1 MKNPYV
7 ITLSDSSH
15 VEIGDPYI
23 LRFNGKYYLY
33 CSTCDEEEGIRCFTS
48 DDLVTFTYYGL
59 VAQGLLLKH
68 AYAPEVI
75 LYNDEFYMAT
85 SPYGNGHYFLKSKSP
100 LGPFKFITQNLHN
113 MIDGSFVLD
122 GNNDLHFLRADHNG
136 IAYLDYKNNTLCN
149 RKDILP
155 QISRA
160 WTEGPSVTYFNKRY
174 YVTYCG
180 NDVLSPS
187 YRVKI
192 ASSLYLDKDYTVN
205 PTPLLLSTKKGFSGF
220 GHNSVVLGPSLDE
233 YFVAYHKLDWTSPNS
248 TTRYLCLNRLYFNKK
263 ECSCN
268 NSDFEVR
275 NPKRP
280 DFECDVKENNLLE
293 SLNDK
298 LLTKSN
304 TSLRYTAEFNFK
316 GYTDVIIGYIDE
328 FNYSIISLNKKI
340 EIYDVSFGIK
350 KLRKSI
356 TTKFDFNHFHSLRI
370 INDKKCE
377 ILIDNVFVLETA
389 KFNKGR
395 CGYFFR
401 EDGLHYTAYI
411 NSVYTESMKY
421 VEHIIPGK
429 IEANYTETKL
439 SLKEYDDAYALSL
452 KKNDSVTYKLV
463 GKNKDIFKLFARMI
477 NSNCSL
483 EISTNTTYKIVNIKA
498 NESEYLFNLRY
509 LSDIQLDSNDTLTI
523 KVLSGKF
530 EFQYLK
536 FDEVIECI
544 DKITSNMLDENGEY
558 YLFTNYHNTQKLD
571 FKISVTNEDNLFGL
585 ILNATNYTNWHTNKT
600 FTYLGYFV
608 GFDNNLLVIDYCQ
621 YDRTRIYDKPYR
633 LLPNKVYNLKVTLK
647 DNMIYVYVNGNLE
660 IFTTLKY
667 DQGYGLNG
675 VYKSKHSNVKILD
688 YEGGRN

>member
-1 MKNPYV
+1 MKNPYL
-7 ITLSDSSH
+7 ITLSDNSH
-15 VEIGDPYI
+15 VEIGDPFI

-48 DDLVTFTYYGL
+48 EDLVSFKYYGL
-59 VAQGLLLKH
+59 VAKNILLKH

-85 SPYGNGHYFLKSKSP
+85 SPHGNGHYFLKSKSP
-100 LGPFKFITQNLHN
+100 LGPFKFITQNLYN

-122 GNNDLHFLRADHNG
+122 DNNELHFLRADHNG
-136 IAYLDYKNNTLCN
+136 IAYLDYQNNTLCN

-155 QISRA
+155 QISGA

-174 YVTYCG
+174 YITYCG

-192 ASSLYLDKDYTVN
+192 ASSNYIDKDYTVN

-233 YFVAYHKLDWTSPNS
+233 YFVAYHKLDWTSSNS

-263 ECSCN
+263 ECACN
-268 NSDFEVR
+268 SSDFMIS
-275 NPKRP
+275 NPIRP
-280 DFECDVKENNLLE
+280 DFECDVNENNLLE
-293 SLNDK
+293 RVNDK
-298 LLTKSN
+298 LLTKTITN
-304 TSLRYTAEFNFK
+304 QRYTAEFNFK
-316 GYTDVIIGYIDE
+316 GYTDVIVGYIDGL
-328 FNYSIISLNKKI
+328 NYSIISCNKKI
-340 EIYDVSFGIK
+340 EIYDVISGIK

-377 ILIDNVFVLETA
+377 ILIDNTFIVETT
-389 KFNKGR
+389 KFNKGM
-395 CGYFFR
+395 CGYFFK
-401 EDGLHYTAYI
+401 EYGLYYTAYK
-411 NSVYTESMKY
+411 NSVYTETMKY
-421 VEHIIPGK
+421 IEHIVPGK
-429 IEANYTETKL
+429 IEANYTLTKL
-439 SLKEYDDAYALSL
+439 SLKEYDEAYALCL
-452 KKNDSVTYKLV
+452 KKDDCISYQLV
-463 GKNKDIFKLFARMI
+463 GNNKNNYKLFARMI

-483 EISTNTTYKIVNIKA
+483 ELTTGKTSKIINIKT
-498 NESEYLFNLRY
+498 NESEYLFNYRFLA
-509 LSDIQLDSNDTLTI
+509 DIEIENNDILVI
-523 KVLSGKF
+523 KVLAGKF

-536 FDEVIECI
+536 FDEVIECE
-544 DKITSNMLDENGEY
+544 DKITSNMLETDGEY
-558 YLFTNYHNTQKLD
+558 YLFTNNNHTQNID
-571 FKISVTNEDNLFGL
+571 FKTSFASDENLFGL

-621 YDRTRIYDKPYR
+621 YDRTRIFDKPYR

-647 DNMIYVYVNGNLE
+647 DNMIYVYINGNLE

-675 VYKSKHSNVKILD
+675 VYKSKHSNVKILA
-688 YEGGRN
+688 YKGGRN